1 MLKGSFTIPS
11 AKGVFVPPVVN
22 RALFAGGTNTSDA
35 AVNVIDRINIA
46 SAGNAV
52 DFGDLLSNT
61 STTNG
66 FSSSTRGII
75 VGGYTPSV
83 TNVIQYVTMAT
94 DGNSTDF
101 GDLTVARAASASC
114 SNSTRG
120 LTAGG
125 NYGGGPSNVIDYVTI
140 ATTGNATDFG
150 DLVAA
155 RYDNSGLSSTT
166 RGVFIDGIDGY
177 TWYNAINYV
186 TIASTGNTTSFG
198 TMSWGNNSL
207 HKACSSNTRGL
218 IIGGHPSQ
226 GTNTEIDYITIASTG
241 NSTDFGNLS
250 PGRYLPMCTSNSI
263 TAIISGGNQV
273 GGPGVAIN
281 VIEYVTI
288 ATTGNPTD
296 FGDLTVARHGG
307 AAFSDS
313 HGGL

>member
-11 AKGVFVPPVVN
+11 AKGVFTVIT

-52 DFGDLLSNT
+52 DFGDLLSAT

-75 VGGYTPSV
+75 AGGYTPSV

-94 DGNSTDF
+94 DGNALDF
-101 GDLTVARAASASC
+101 GDLTESRAASASC

-120 LTAGG
+120 LLAGG
-125 NYGGGPSNVIDYVTI
+125 NFGGGPSNVIDYVTI
-140 ATTGNATDFG
+140 ATTGNAIDFG

-177 TWYNAINYV
+177 TWYGTINYV

-198 TMSWGNNSL
+198 SMDWGANSL

-218 IIGGHPSQ
+218 IIGGHPS
-226 GTNTEIDYITIASTG
+226 GGRVNNEIEYITIASTG
-241 NSTDFGNLS
+241 NSTNFGTLS
-250 PGRYLPMCTSNSI
+250 PGRYLPMCTSDSV
-263 TAIISGGNQV
+263 TAIMSGGNQV

-307 AAFSDS
+307 AAFSTA